1 MNWFFFFSF
10 CMAEEGKSFQPFFWV
25 ATRSGWMPFRD
36 RQKKKTLWPGPHRQ
50 QSKMIVAVFFVFLD
64 SNVQCTIVGIKEGG
78 KKKTRWQTVKT
89 LGNICRVVGNIV
101 YRQKKRFSSCTS
113 WWVGSRSS
121 SSRPSLVSSFHF
133 LQTASKTN
141 GHGSFS
147 LSFSS
152 IQVVVVE
159 FQCWFQRIFFFTKW
173 KFGWHLRSV
182 WTIDRAVGGG
192 GGNQSIHLR
201 RKKKLIF

>member
-1 MNWFFFFSF
+1 
-10 CMAEEGKSFQPFFWV
+10 
-25 ATRSGWMPFRD
+25 MPFRD

-159 FQCWFQRIFFFTKW
+159 FQCWFQRIFFLQNGSLDDICGV
-173 KFGWHLRSV
+173 FGQL
-182 WTIDRAVGGG
+182 IEQLGGG
-192 GGNQSIHLR
+192 GKPVDPPEK
-201 RKKKLIF
+201 KKKLIF